1 MGDRAASVR
10 NDRNDEVELDLRQLW
25 EVILRRKWYVI
36 GTLLTALALT
46 VVVTLFTP
54 PAYKAG
60 AVILIRGAD
69 VSLEALGLPAELAAL
84 VPTGRGEDLNAHVE
98 LIRSRG
104 TLSKLRER
112 LLEDQEYVTARLR
125 HRVGLAFANGHAL
138 NPDEVVTLEE
148 LKDAISARVLP
159 NSRLIRVEAV
169 AGSPVEAVKIANH
182 LAEAYQEVDRER
194 ARKSIQA
201 IIDFLDKKI
210 EETRQQ
216 LQVSEDKLA
225 QLARDM
231 QILLETNALV
241 AKASRLEELLA
252 EAQVDLEDTK
262 AQLAT
267 VEKFLAG
274 VKQDLFEKFAGPEG
288 RSLLLEITDKLAL
301 IRNIQKEIADME
313 QEREEALRSGDYI
326 RAKELER
333 DIVAKRERME
343 EEASQQFAV
352 LEKLPQYE
360 DLIKQQLEL
369 TLELQALEN
378 RVAVLERM
386 KEEEIKKLIDS
397 GIELGRVQRE
407 LDITEDL
414 YTLLVTQYARARIAE
429 MGELGTVEIVDPAE
443 PPEGPIKPNKKL
455 NLFVG
460 FFLGL
465 MGGVG
470 LAFVREALDT
480 RFRNQDEV
488 RAALGLPV
496 LGLIP
501 RIPHHRRRWA
511 YQEISEILLTHYK
524 PGGRIHDAF
533 SSLVFNLRMASPD
546 KKLGTILVT
555 GPEPGIGK
563 STVASNLALALA
575 FQRKKVLLLE
585 ADLRRPV
592 LDRVFDSDDAV
603 PGLTEWVVGEAR
615 LEEIVRELHP
625 EGYGPLHI
633 IFAGRK
639 PPSPADFFASQ
650 AFAEVL
656 RRLAGEY
663 EVVVIDA
670 PPVHAAP
677 EIQVLATQV
686 DAVLFLVDAEHTDK
700 RTARAAME
708 KLSQAH
714 APVVGAVINRAPP
727 QYFGY
732 YGYYYYRKRYHYY
745 ADESASSPFW
755 KRLFTRG
762 KGRNSANR

>member
-1 MGDRAASVR
+1 VEERGGASYSG
-10 NDRNDEVELDLRQLW
+10 EVELDLRQLW
-25 EVILRRKWYVI
+25 EVLLRRKWYVI
-36 GTLLTALALT
+36 GTFLVAVALAVAVT
-46 VVVTLFTP
+46 VITP
-54 PAYKAG
+54 PTYKAA
-60 AVILIRGAD
+60 AVLLIRGAD
-69 VSLEALGLPAELAAL
+69 VSLEALGLPAELATL
-84 VPTGRGEDLNAHVE
+84 VPTGRDEDLNAHVE
-98 LIRSRG
+98 LIKSQG
-104 TLSKLRER
+104 TLLELRER
-112 LLEDQEYVTARLR
+112 LLEDQEFVALRLQ
-125 HRVGLAFANGHAL
+125 HRPGLAYANSHAV
-138 NPDEVVTLEE
+138 NPDEVITVDE
-148 LKDAISARVLP
+148 LRDMISARVVP
-159 NSRLIRVEAV
+159 NARLIRVEAV
-169 AGSPVEAVKIANH
+169 AGSPKEAAKIANH

-194 ARKSIQA
+194 ARQSLRA
-201 IIDFLDKKI
+201 IIDFLDNKI

-216 LQVSEDKLA
+216 LQVSEEKLG

-231 QILLETNALV
+231 EILLETNAFV
-241 AKASRLEELLA
+241 AKAARLEELLA

-301 IRNIQKEIADME
+301 IRNIQKEIADL
-313 QEREEALRSGDYI
+313 ERERQEALRSGDYI
-326 RAKELER
+326 RAGELER
-333 DIVAKRERME
+333 EIVAKRKQME

-369 TLELQALEN
+369 TLKLKALEN

-386 KEEEIKKLIDS
+386 KEEEVKKLVDS
-397 GIELGRVQRE
+397 GIELSRLQRE

-429 MGELGTVEIVDPAE
+429 MGELGTVEIVDPADE
-443 PPEGPIKPNKKL
+443 PEAPIRPNKRL
-455 NLFVG
+455 NVLMG
-460 FFLGL
+460 AMLGL
-465 MGGVG
+465 MSGVG

-488 RAALGLPV
+488 RASLGLPV
-496 LGLIP
+496 LAVIP
-501 RIPHHRRRWA
+501 RIPHHRRRWV

-524 PGGRIHDAF
+524 PGGRVHDVF

-546 KKLGTILVT
+546 RKLGTILVT

-575 FQRKKVLLLE
+575 FQKKKVLLLE

-592 LDRVFDSDDAV
+592 LDRVFDSDDSV
-603 PGLTEWVVGEAR
+603 PGLTELVIGEAAIEDVIR
-615 LEEIVRELHP
+615 EIHP
-625 EGYGPLHI
+625 EGYGPLHV
-633 IFAGRK
+633 IFAGHK

-656 RRLAGEY
+656 RRLAEEY

-670 PPVHAAP
+670 PPVHAVP

-686 DAVLFLVDAEHTDK
+686 DGVLFLVDAEHTDK
-700 RTARAAME
+700 RTAQAARE
-708 KLSQAH
+708 KLAQVH
-714 APVVGAVINRAPP
+714 ASVVGAVINRAPP

-732 YGYYYYRKRYHYY
+732 YGYHYYRKRYYY
-745 ADESASSPFW
+745 DKERPVRGFW
-755 KRLFTRG
+755 HRLFSK
-762 KGRNSANR
+762 KGRSRNTSLKK